1 MTENVIRTAARTA
14 KLKTSCYS
22 FHEQLFYDVAVSKSE
37 LRGKL
42 FMFNIFYGFYARSKE
57 K

>member
-14 KLKTSCYS
+14 KLITSCYS

-37 LRGKL
+37 LRGRI